1 MGDPLADLIPLL
13 RNCEAVGQDLSRNES
28 RCYDL
33 TRSHFLPSPHVT
45 FKNVVAG
52 LAALAVAIPHSSGG
66 VTKIRVGRWFA
77 SSLRFAAA
85 SSKRN

>member
-13 RNCEAVGQDLSRNES
+13 RNHEAVGQDLSRNES

-33 TRSHFLPSPHVT
+33 TRSHYLPSLHVT

-52 LAALAVAIPHSSGG
+52 LAVDAVAILRWSGG
-66 VTKIRVGRWFA
+66 VKKIRLGRWFA
-77 SSLRFAAA
+77 LSLRFAAT